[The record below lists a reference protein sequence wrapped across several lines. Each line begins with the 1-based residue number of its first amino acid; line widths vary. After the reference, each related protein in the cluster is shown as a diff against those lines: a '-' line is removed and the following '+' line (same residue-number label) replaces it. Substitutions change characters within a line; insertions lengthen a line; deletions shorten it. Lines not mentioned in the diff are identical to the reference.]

1 MQSFLKKNILFIF
14 GMIAT
19 AEIITRLFPGN
30 QADYFLKPLLLPL
43 LMIAVLVYTKAS
55 TPRSIILTGLFFSFA
70 GDTLLL
76 FEEKNAL
83 FFIGGLICFLITHLL
98 YCWYFLKAAAKAVS
112 YLKNKPLVI
121 LTVLVYTTGLL
132 FLLFPSLGDLKIPVL
147 LYATVLSLMLLCS
160 IHAINHFKIAWH
172 FVTGALFFVISDSL
186 LAINKFYAPFSYAGF
201 FIMLTYCLAQFL
213 IVKGYIKNN
222 E

>member
-19 AEIITRLFPGN
+19 AEVITRLFPGN
-30 QADYFLKPLLLPL
+30 QADYFLKPLLLPV
-43 LMIAVLVYTKAS
+43 LMTAVVLHTKAS
-55 TPRSIILTGLFFSFA
+55 ALRSIILTGLFFSFA
-70 GDTLLL
+70 GDTLLM
-76 FEEKNAL
+76 FEEKHAL
-83 FFIGGLICFLITHLL
+83 FFIGGLVCFLITHLL
-98 YCWYFLKAAAKAVS
+98 YCWYFLKASASTAS
-112 YLKNKPLVI
+112 YIRNKPIIILLVI
-121 LTVLVYTTGLL
+121 LYTTGLL
-132 FLLFPSLGDLKIPVL
+132 YLLFPTLGDLKIPVL

-160 IHAINHFKIAWH
+160 IHAINSFKVSWY

-186 LAINKFYAPFSYAGF
+186 LALNKFYAPFSYAGF

-222 E
+222 K